1 MFVCYYDS
9 LSADNA
15 SPRARA
21 EAQRAADNASGASG
35 GAAADVAA
43 EGEGC
48 FDFTWSRGFFG
59 DIRQITSWASMELVR
74 GEGGNRNRR
83 GMVA

>member
-1 MFVCYYDS
+1 MEVEG
-9 LSADNA
+9 L
-15 SPRARA
+15 
-21 EAQRAADNASGASG
+21 AAVVGAAVGAAVG
-35 GAAADVAA
+35 GEAAADVAA

>member
-1 MFVCYYDS
+1 MEVEG
-9 LSADNA
+9 L
-15 SPRARA
+15 
-21 EAQRAADNASGASG
+21 AAVVGAAVGAAVG
-35 GAAADVAA
+35 GEAAADVAA

-83 GMVA
+83 GMVAYAVVGCELPFRLE